1 MPKTAATPDE
11 PVYQIKVTLEEIAP
25 EIWRRF
31 LVSPSMTL
39 DQLHKV
45 LQVAFGWTNSHM
57 HHFFDK
63 DDNFYEP
70 PNPYPNPFGDAPPA
84 DSKKTRLADVLP
96 DVKSA
101 LRYEYDMGD
110 SWMHFIAL
118 EKILPDAG
126 GASLPICVDGANAGP
141 PDDCG
146 GPPGYAH
153 LLEAL
158 ADPAHEGHDEMREW
172 VGAKFDPAECNLE
185 AINRKLKPKAAKKAP
200 KKTAAKRVWMPPS
213 SAGKR

>member
-1 MPKTAATPDE
+1 MTKTAAKPGE
-11 PVYQIKVTLEEIAP
+11 PVYQIKVTLEDIAP

-31 LVSPSMTL
+31 LLPASMTL

-45 LQVAFGWTNSHM
+45 LQVAFGWTNSHL

-63 DDNFYEP
+63 DNRFYEP

-84 DSKKTRLADVLP
+84 DSRKTRLAEVLP
-96 DVKSA
+96 RAESA

-110 SWMHFIAL
+110 SWMHFIWL

-126 GASLPICVDGANAGP
+126 GAQLPCCVDGANAGP

-146 GPPGYAH
+146 GPPGYAD
-153 LLEAL
+153 LLDVL
-158 ADPAHEGHDEMREW
+158 ADKRHAEHRRMREW
-172 VGAKFDPAECNLE
+172 VGGAFDPAAFDRE
-185 AINRKLKPKAAKKAP
+185 AINRKLKPKAARKAP
-200 KKTAAKRVWMPPS
+200 AKSAAKRV
-213 SAGKR
+213 

>member
-1 MPKTAATPDE
+1 MPKTAATAGD
-11 PVYQIKVTLEEIAP
+11 PVYQIKVTLEYMEP
-25 EIWRRF
+25 DIWRRF

-63 DDNFYEP
+63 DNKFYEP
-70 PNPYPNPFGDAPPA
+70 PNPYPNPFGDAPPD
-84 DSKKTRLADVLP
+84 DSRKTRLIDVLP
-96 DVKSA
+96 QVKSA

-126 GASLPICVDGANAGP
+126 TAQLPCCVDGANAGP
-141 PDDCG
+141 PDDCC
-146 GPPGYAH
+146 GPPGYGH

-158 ADPAHEGHDEMREW
+158 ANPAHEEHDEMREW
-172 VGAKFDPAECNLE
+172 VGAGFDPAHVNLE
-185 AINRKLKPKAAKKAP
+185 AINRKLKPKAARKAP
-200 KKTAAKRVWMPPS
+200 KKAAAKRVWMPPPP
-213 SAGKR
+213 ARKR